1 MPFASLEQINVEF
14 DRLVKTGVLSKLEY
28 SERVAPTVNVKK
40 KSKEIRVCADFSTV
54 LNAALKDCHYP
65 LPSPE
70 DIFAKLNVGKIFSKI
85 DLSDNFL
92 QILVEEKSSKQFYIY
107 IYI

>member
-1 MPFASLEQINVEF
+1 MLFASLEQIKEEF

-28 SERVAPTVNVKK
+28 SKWSAPTVYIRK
-40 KSKEIRVCADFSTV
+40 KSKEICICADFSTG

-70 DIFAKLNVGKIFSKI
+70 DIFAKLNGGRFSPKTI
-85 DLSDNFL
+85 KERQALGLDSGMPGG
-92 QILVEEKSSKQFYIY
+92 I
-107 IYI
+107 